1 MNQPDANN
9 KIKPAQPQERIQI
22 IDVIRGFAIFG
33 ILIVNMDFFN
43 DSIFGYVMGY
53 SKPDNLLDQLGR
65 WFITFFAEG
74 KFYSMFAFLFGLG
87 MAIQMQRASVK
98 NINFTFFFVKRMIVL
113 LLIGIVHAYFIWAG
127 DILILYSVLGIIT
140 VLLFKNC
147 RPRTLVIWTVI
158 FLIIPVMM
166 NAALWGMIEMGR
178 MAPEGRE
185 AIDAALSEQS
195 HFMQQNKEDA
205 DEVYSTGTYWET
217 TIRRRKDM
225 SFIYSIWVF
234 MMFNVMAMFTLGL
247 AAGKTNVFH
256 NIHMK
261 KKQIVSV
268 MYWTLP
274 IAIIGN
280 LIFVLADQAMSRHIP
295 SGQMVLAVTGQTFGA
310 PALSLFYMAVLTYL
324 SLNSAWKKRLQP
336 LACVGRLAITNY
348 LLQSVICSFLFYG
361 YGLGLY
367 GNTRVITRILL
378 TFLIY
383 ALQIPFSVWWLKKF
397 RFGPVEWFWRTLTY
411 GVPIRKR
418 AK

>member
-1 MNQPDANN
+1 MNQTDTN
-9 KIKPAQPQERIQI
+9 KTIKPAQPQERIQI

-53 SKPDNLLDQLGR
+53 PKPDSMLDQLGR
-65 WFITFFAEG
+65 WFISFFAEG

-98 NINFTFFFVKRMIVL
+98 KISFTFFFIKRMLAL
-113 LLIGIVHAYFIWAG
+113 LFFGIVHAYFIWAG
-127 DILILYSVLGIIT
+127 DILILYSVLGIVT
-140 VLLFKNC
+140 VLIFKNC
-147 RPRTLVIWTVI
+147 RPKTLVIWTVI
-158 FLIIPVMM
+158 FLFIPVIM
-166 NAALWGMIEMGR
+166 NTALWGLIEMGR
-178 MAPEGRE
+178 LTPEGRE
-185 AIDAALSEQS
+185 SIDAALTEQS
-195 HFMQQNKEDA
+195 HYMQENREDA
-205 DEVYSTGTYWET
+205 DRVYSTGTYWEVT
-217 TIRRRKDM
+217 VRRYKDM

-247 AAGKTNVFH
+247 AAGKTNVFS
-256 NIHMK
+256 NINTK

-280 LIFVLADQAMSRHIP
+280 LIFVSAEQTMSRHIP
-295 SGQMVLAVTGQTFGA
+295 SGRMALAVAGQTFGA
-310 PALSLFYMAVLTYL
+310 PALALFYMAVLTYL
-324 SLNSAWKKRLQP
+324 SLNPAWKKRLQP

-348 LLQSVICSFLFYG
+348 LLQSIICTSLFYG

-367 GNTRVITRILL
+367 GNTRVITRLLL
-378 TFLIY
+378 TVLIY
-383 ALQIPFSVWWLKKF
+383 ALQIPFSIWWLKKF

-411 GVPIRKR
+411 GARPDSRTP
-418 AK
+418 